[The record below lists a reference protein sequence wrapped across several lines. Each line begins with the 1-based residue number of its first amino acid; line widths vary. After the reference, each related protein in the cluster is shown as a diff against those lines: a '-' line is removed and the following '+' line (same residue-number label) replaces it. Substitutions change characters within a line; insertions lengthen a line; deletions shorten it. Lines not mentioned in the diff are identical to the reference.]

1 MLHVVLTS
9 HLYELLLCLFVGFA
23 LVRAP
28 LSDHP
33 FYSVFGVSIRML
45 TRAVTAERLP
55 SREDCVT
62 VPTGVNVSLHLTD
75 KLDIES
81 LSWAS
86 MFWDILWVSTLCLFL
101 DWFRFCSH
109 LRRLDLVAGLVLTDL
124 LCWQSRGLKLNQLD
138 SWQLRCWLFHEKSS
152 F

>member
-9 HLYELLLCLFVGFA
+9 HFFELLLCLIVGFA

-33 FYSVFGVSIRML
+33 FYSVVGGSIRML

-55 SREDCVT
+55 SLEDGVT
-62 VPTGVNVSLHLTD
+62 VPTGVNVSLHLRD
-75 KLDIES
+75 KLDVEG

-86 MFWDILWVSTLCLFL
+86 TF
-101 DWFRFCSH
+101 
-109 LRRLDLVAGLVLTDL
+109 
-124 LCWQSRGLKLNQLD
+124 
-138 SWQLRCWLFHEKSS
+138 
-152 F
+152 